1 MKAQKPSGSV
11 AVGGSVVPLASIAD
25 VNALLQRK
33 VAQLTKVVAMLNN
46 KQEDTFDELQV
57 MRGVVEALPTP
68 SNRSECLVQTDPV
81 ELVLPGGL
89 VDELRAQLLV
99 GEKRLSEARASA
111 AESWEAAR
119 READAKWAQRVSL
132 LEGSLERMEAGARV
146 ETSSLRRL
154 LEEARGA
161 LSTQRATAAR
171 EQDTAVREAVEVAVK
186 GEAGLWR
193 EQVRAEVELRE
204 ALVRELGEA
213 EARRAREASQ
223 WGAREQEWVKGDLQ
237 ASKLVAHI
245 TELQGEVARWTGEAG
260 AAKERAGGLGV
271 EVEGLRATCASL
283 RKDLEG
289 ATTTLSA
296 TRQECATHSATVAA
310 LQASLEG
317 ALGEV
322 AAARKAGEVAGEGAL
337 AGAAQAAREL
347 RAAQARVVEL
357 ERRVGEGESAAAAA
371 AAAAREALG
380 VCEAGR
386 VGALAREAAAL
397 GVVEEVKVELAR
409 VKGAWEAS
417 AREAS
422 ERAGGS
428 AKEAAAARV
437 GHEAALAALRRGW
450 EGRLEGE
457 VERGKATLAQTQSQL
472 SQATHALGVVQG
484 ELGET
489 RVTLASLQTQLSSLT
504 AYSSAA
510 AAASMAST
518 LAEALGRAGREHSE
532 ALEAAVR
539 AHKEALEGKEREVLG
554 LKQGMEGLV
563 GECRSG
569 SAKIASLERALAS
582 ALEAGRAK
590 EEELLGQLRAS
601 EAQHLVAAGM
611 GEKAAAALAATDA
624 EVGLLKRQLE
634 AREAQF
640 NATLEAASGGGE
652 REVAKAKEEGRA
664 ALEHLRSEL
673 ESGAAAALVA
683 SKSSWEG
690 EFGEALAAAERRFQG
705 EMEVLKEGHGGAL
718 KALEEGVVAMERQRA
733 LELELGQAKERQ
745 MEVEEASLLLHKGM
759 KEGMAALE
767 EARAGWSAASAQCQS
782 LEEQLLAARAAGA
795 ASSSETGAA
804 LAAATIKC
812 QALEGQLGVA
822 NEALVGAQGKAKE
835 LEGQLQAAS
844 EAAAANA
851 KSTAAA
857 LEAAKGGAQRERAE
871 RERLEREIEALRVEL
886 EGASSLALTMRTSS
900 QASAAAAAAQSS
912 STSASNAAAM
922 EAAVAAGVAE
932 KTGALMAKV
941 SQAEAAT
948 AEATARLNTL
958 AHEHGT
964 LTMEL
969 SKATGLLT
977 HLTEAR
983 VEALREV
990 KALQEKYNDLK
1001 ARGESREARPEDLDR
1016 ISKLVMVCKAAEVE
1030 VDRLS
1035 EETKT
1040 LRLELSNRDANYTK
1054 VFSGGGGGAANSK
1067 PGLPARAPTPTK
1079 GTGGPGAG
1087 AGVGGSGARAVAGLK
1102 GLKSP

>member
-1 MKAQKPSGSV
+1 M
-11 AVGGSVVPLASIAD
+11 ASIAD

-132 LEGSLERMEAGARV
+132 LEGTLERMEAGARV

-161 LSTQRATAAR
+161 LSTQRATSAR

-260 AAKERAGGLGV
+260 VAKERAGGLGV

-347 RAAQARVVEL
+347 RATQARVVEL

-409 VKGAWEAS
+409 VKGAWETS

-437 GHEAALAALRRGW
+437 EHEAALAAQRREW

-504 AYSSAA
+504 ASSSAA

-569 SAKIASLERALAS
+569 SAKIAALEKALAS
-582 ALEAGRAK
+582 ALEVGRAK

-601 EAQHLVAAGM
+601 EAQRLVAAGM
-611 GEKAAAALAATDA
+611 GEKAAAALAASAA
-624 EVGLLKRQLE
+624 EVGLLKRQME

-640 NATLEAASGGGE
+640 NASLEAASGGGE
-652 REVAKAKEEGRA
+652 REVARAKEEGRA
-664 ALEHLRSEL
+664 ALERLRSEL
-673 ESGAAAALVA
+673 EGGAAAALVA

-705 EMEVLKEGHGGAL
+705 EVEVLKEGHGVAL
-718 KALEEGVVAMERQRA
+718 KALEEGVMARATERQRA

-745 MEVEEASLLLHKGM
+745 MELEEASLLLHKGM
-759 KEGMAALE
+759 KEGMASLE
-767 EARAGWSAASAQCQS
+767 EARAGWSAARAQCQA

-812 QALEGQLGVA
+812 QTLEGQLGVA
-822 NEALVGAQGKAKE
+822 NEALAGVQGQAKV

-844 EAAAANA
+844 EAAAAAA
-851 KSTAAA
+851 KGTAAA
-857 LEAAKGGAQRERAE
+857 LEAAKGEAQRERAG
-871 RERLEREIEALRVEL
+871 REKLEREVEALRVEL

-900 QASAAAAAAQSS
+900 QASAAAAQSS
-912 STSASNAAAM
+912 SASASNAAAI

-983 VEALREV
+983 VEALKEV

-1087 AGVGGSGARAVAGLK
+1087 GGVGGSGARAVAGLK